1 MTNAPLGRR
10 RNRPDSQR
18 NPGKPDHCRQ
28 DRAETLVPKLIL
40 KKTERLSD
48 RVAESILSMITV
60 DRVLRPGDKLP
71 NELELA
77 SKLGVSRIT
86 LREGIRMLAARD
98 VLEIRRG
105 RGTYVREDFRE
116 GSFQE
121 LHDVPTSKA
130 SAESVY
136 EMRMIFEP
144 EVAYYATLRAT
155 ESEMRH
161 ICELAERIASGDP
174 EDPRL
179 PEDERTFHRAIAR
192 ATHNEFMNR
201 LMPVLQEAFEQAMD
215 LAPRHPE
222 ALHRSRYDHQLILD
236 FMVSRNA
243 EGAKN
248 AMKIHILHIMDSLNL
263 KTSKSGE

>member
-1 MTNAPLGRR
+1 MN
-10 RNRPDSQR
+10 DSKRHVRQ
-18 NPGKPDHCRQ
+18 PGKH
-28 DRAETLVPKLIL
+28 RAERRLPELTL
-40 KKTERLSD
+40 KKTDRLSG

-60 DRVLRPGDKLP
+60 DRTLKPGDKLP

-77 SKLGVSRIT
+77 SRLGVSRIT

-116 GSFQE
+116 RSFTE
-121 LHDVPTSKA
+121 LHDVPPVEGN
-130 SAESVY
+130 AESVY

-155 ESEMRH
+155 ENEMTH
-161 ICELAERIASGDP
+161 ICELAKRIASGDP
-174 EDPRL
+174 EDPTL
-179 PEDERTFHRAIAR
+179 LEDEKTFHRAIAH

-243 EGAKN
+243 EGARN
-248 AMKIHILHIMDSLNL
+248 AMKIHILHIMDAL
-263 KTSKSGE
+263 KLMPKRNSNF

>member
-1 MTNAPLGRR
+1 
-10 RNRPDSQR
+10 
-18 NPGKPDHCRQ
+18 
-28 DRAETLVPKLIL
+28 
-40 KKTERLSD
+40 
-48 RVAESILSMITV
+48 MITV

-155 ESEMRH
+155 ESEMGH

>member
-28 DRAETLVPKLIL
+28 DRAETLVPELIL

>member
-1 MTNAPLGRR
+1 MKGALRR
-10 RNRPDSQR
+10 LHDRPDTRHQR
-18 NPGKPDHCRQ
+18 VVRPIFTK
-28 DRAETLVPKLIL
+28 TLAPELIL

-48 RVAESILSMITV
+48 RVAESILSTITV
-60 DRVLRPGDKLP
+60 DRTLGPGDKLP

-77 SKLGVSRIT
+77 SQLGVSRIT
-86 LREGIRMLAARD
+86 LREGIRMLAARN

-116 GSFQE
+116 RSFKE
-121 LHDVPTSKA
+121 LHDVPTA
-130 SAESVY
+130 GDSAESVY

-155 ESEMRH
+155 ESEMMH
-161 ICELAERIASGDP
+161 ICELAERIATGDP

-179 PEDERTFHRAIAR
+179 LEDEKTFHRAIAR

-243 EGAKN
+243 EGARS
-248 AMKIHILHIMDSLNL
+248 AMKIHILHIMDALNL
-263 KTSKSGE
+263 APARSGE

>member
-1 MTNAPLGRR
+1 M
-10 RNRPDSQR
+10 
-18 NPGKPDHCRQ
+18 
-28 DRAETLVPKLIL
+28 

-48 RVAESILSMITV
+48 SVAENILSMITV
-60 DRVLRPGDKLP
+60 DRKLKPGDKLP

-77 SKLGVSRIT
+77 QKLGVSRIT

-105 RGTYVREDFRE
+105 RGTYVRDDFKVR
-116 GSFQE
+116 SFRE
-121 LHDVPTSKA
+121 LHDVPTLEA
-130 SAESVY
+130 NAESVY

-155 ESEMRH
+155 DNEMKH
-161 ICELAERIASGDP
+161 ICELGERIAASSPDDP
-174 EDPRL
+174 QL
-179 PEDERTFHRAIAR
+179 LEDERTFHRAIAR
-192 ATHNEFMNR
+192 ATHNEFMDR

-215 LAPRHPE
+215 LAPRNPE

-243 EGAKN
+243 EGARS
-248 AMKIHILHIMDSLNL
+248 AMKIHILHIMDALNIRT
-263 KTSKSGE
+263 KRGRD

>member
-1 MTNAPLGRR
+1 
-10 RNRPDSQR
+10 
-18 NPGKPDHCRQ
+18 
-28 DRAETLVPKLIL
+28 
-40 KKTERLSD
+40 
-48 RVAESILSMITV
+48 MITV

>member
-1 MTNAPLGRR
+1 M
-10 RNRPDSQR
+10 
-18 NPGKPDHCRQ
+18 
-28 DRAETLVPKLIL
+28 

-48 RVAESILSMITV
+48 RVAENILSMITV
-60 DRVLRPGDKLP
+60 DRTLKPGDKLP

-86 LREGIRMLAARD
+86 LREGVRMLAARD

-105 RGTYVREDFRE
+105 RGTYVREDFKER
-116 GSFQE
+116 SFQD
-121 LHDVPTSKA
+121 LHDVPPA
-130 SAESVY
+130 GGSAESVY

-155 ESEMRH
+155 ESEMLH

-174 EDPRL
+174 EPPRL
-179 PEDERTFHRAIAR
+179 LEDEKTFHRAIAR

-215 LAPRHPE
+215 LAPHHPE

-243 EGAKN
+243 EGARN
-248 AMKIHILHIMDSLNL
+248 AMKIHILHIMDALNL
-263 KTSKSGE
+263 TPQRNSGF

>member
-1 MTNAPLGRR
+1 M
-10 RNRPDSQR
+10 
-18 NPGKPDHCRQ
+18 
-28 DRAETLVPKLIL
+28 

-60 DRVLRPGDKLP
+60 DRTLKPGDKLP

-77 SKLGVSRIT
+77 SQLGVSRIT
-86 LREGIRMLAARD
+86 LREGIRMLAARN

-105 RGTYVREDFRE
+105 RGTYVREDFKER
-116 GSFQE
+116 SFRE
-121 LHDVPTSKA
+121 LHDVPA
-130 SAESVY
+130 AEGSAESVY

-155 ESEMRH
+155 ESEMMH
-161 ICELAERIASGDP
+161 ICELAKRIASGDP

-179 PEDERTFHRAIAR
+179 LEDEKTFHRAIAR

-243 EGAKN
+243 EGARS
-248 AMKIHILHIMDSLNL
+248 AMKIHILHIMDALNL
-263 KTSKSGE
+263 TPTRLGE

>member
-10 RNRPDSQR
+10 QNRPDSQR

-28 DRAETLVPKLIL
+28 DRAETLVPELIL

>member
-1 MTNAPLGRR
+1 MKGALRR
-10 RNRPDSQR
+10 LHDRPDTRHQR
-18 NPGKPDHCRQ
+18 VVRPIFTK
-28 DRAETLVPKLIL
+28 TLAPELIL

-60 DRVLRPGDKLP
+60 DRTLGPGDKLP

-77 SKLGVSRIT
+77 SQLGVSRIT
-86 LREGIRMLAARD
+86 LREGIRMLAARN

-116 GSFQE
+116 RSFKE
-121 LHDVPTSKA
+121 LHDVPTA
-130 SAESVY
+130 GDRAESVY

-155 ESEMRH
+155 ESEMMH
-161 ICELAERIASGDP
+161 ICELAERIATGDP

-179 PEDERTFHRAIAR
+179 LEDEKTFHRAIAR

-243 EGAKN
+243 EGARS
-248 AMKIHILHIMDSLNL
+248 AMKIHILHIMDALNL
-263 KTSKSGE
+263 APARSGE

>member
-1 MTNAPLGRR
+1 MKGALRSLHD
-10 RNRPDSQR
+10 RPDTRHQR
-18 NPGKPDHCRQ
+18 VVRPIFTK
-28 DRAETLVPKLIL
+28 TLAPELIL

-60 DRVLRPGDKLP
+60 DRTLGPGDKLP

-77 SKLGVSRIT
+77 SQLGVSRIT
-86 LREGIRMLAARD
+86 LREGIRMLAARN

-116 GSFQE
+116 RSFKE
-121 LHDVPTSKA
+121 LHDVPTA
-130 SAESVY
+130 GDSAESVY

-155 ESEMRH
+155 ESEMMH
-161 ICELAERIASGDP
+161 ICELAERIATGDP

-179 PEDERTFHRAIAR
+179 LEDEKTFHRAIAR

-243 EGAKN
+243 EGARS
-248 AMKIHILHIMDSLNL
+248 AMKIHILHIMDALNL
-263 KTSKSGE
+263 APARSGE